1 MKCNK
6 AQHNQMGCAW
16 TKCNEA
22 WGSDAIP
29 KKFFSPEQDISKL
42 QKLTCILDKT
52 PGPGILE

>member
-6 AQHNQMGCAW
+6 AQHNKMGCACI
-16 TKCNEA
+16 KCNEA

-29 KKFFSPEQDISKL
+29 KFFSPEQHISKL
-42 QKLTCILDKT
+42 QTLTCILDKT